1 MKRGFLS
8 VAAAIRPGR
17 RGGGGRAG
25 GPHGRRHARLQDLLC
40 PGQGLRRHDAAHCGR
55 GLASDWSYG
64 YDPTGL
70 TAFGLPV
77 TAFAVSDYL
86 SLLPPSWASASLLG
100 HCALDQNRS
109 P

>member
-1 MKRGFLS
+1 
-8 VAAAIRPGR
+8 
-17 RGGGGRAG
+17 
-25 GPHGRRHARLQDLLC
+25 
-40 PGQGLRRHDAAHCGR
+40 LRRHDAAHFGR
-55 GLASDWSYG
+55 GLASDEAGGWSDG
-64 YDPTGL
+64 YDLTGL